1 VGVLNVY
8 LIKFS
13 GYFLDGKM
21 IVIDETKRKAL
32 YQAKKKLDESGLLDK
47 NEDLTLDDVQEI
59 PTDKRSLL
67 LINDGDY

>member
-1 VGVLNVY
+1 MNVY